1 MNYLLKKL
9 KYSSILPGLIFTFF
23 PISLEYKPNKGVP
36 MLKFFSGLI
45 VGFISIVFFFQN
57 NEVGRVKFFLSI
69 LIFLSYLLLITSIS
83 HMKNPHKT
91 K

>member
-1 MNYLLKKL
+1 
-9 KYSSILPGLIFTFF
+9 
-23 PISLEYKPNKGVP
+23 